1 MPSCFCCRCRHK
13 PVLPSERYRQLQQ
26 DAALKSDPLQ
36 WQAVLRL
43 DALYQR
49 LLAPAPW
56 YAPRKPVQGVYLWG
70 QVGIGKSFIT
80 DLFFESLPASIS
92 KTRQHYQHFMGR
104 VHRELNALTGTA
116 NPLQQ
121 VGRTLAQE
129 FRVIC
134 LDELYITDMG
144 DAMIVCNLFTS
155 LFNEGVAL
163 LITSNFAPEQLYQD
177 ELQPA
182 VFQPAIRLIK
192 AHTEEVHLAS
202 SEDYRRL
209 HQPEHPTWF
218 TGADQQLAA
227 LFDQLNRELQHSSA
241 FTDAAVS
248 IHGHSL
254 QPLRR
259 HAQLAWFSFAEL
271 CEKPRSARDYI
282 ALGQR
287 FKQLLV
293 SGVPQFGSSET
304 TPELASGTE
313 DALTAGARHHY
324 SNSQNA
330 QRRFISLVDE
340 CYDQGI
346 KLYLQAAVPLHAL
359 YAGGRLAFEFQRT
372 LSRLTEMQTA
382 IYRDRALRAAD
393 QATVAQH
400 HEN

>member
-1 MPSCFCCRCRHK
+1 
-13 PVLPSERYRQLQQ
+13 VLPSERYRQLQQ
-26 DAALKSDPLQ
+26 EAALKSDPLQ
-36 WQAVLRL
+36 LQAVLRL

-49 LLAPAPW
+49 LMTPAPW

-70 QVGIGKSFIT
+70 QVGIGKSLIT
-80 DLFFESLPASIS
+80 DLFFASLPAGVG

-104 VHRELNALTGTA
+104 VHRELNALTGIA

-121 VGRTLAQE
+121 VGRRLAAE

-144 DAMIVCNLFTS
+144 DAMIVCNLFES
-155 LFNEGVAL
+155 LFKEGVAL
-163 LITSNFAPEQLYQD
+163 LITSNFAPEHLYKD

-182 VFQPAIRLIK
+182 IFQPAIRLIK

-209 HQPEHPTWF
+209 QHAAHPTWF
-218 TGADQQLAA
+218 VGESLDFAG
-227 LFDQLNRELQHSSA
+227 LFDQLNVEQQCTGYSS
-241 FTDAAVS
+241 DVLH

-254 QPLRR
+254 QPTRQCG
-259 HAQLAWFSFAEL
+259 QLAWFTFHEL

-282 ALGQR
+282 TLGQR

-293 SGVPQFGSSET
+293 SGVPQFGSLEAAP
-304 TPELASGTE
+304 TPATGTE
-313 DALTAGARHHY
+313 DVGSAGERQHY
-324 SNSQNA
+324 SSSQNA

-346 KLYLQAAVPLHAL
+346 KLYLQAAVPLDAL

-382 IYRDRALRAAD
+382 VYRDRALRSEMSAPS
-393 QATVAQH
+393 H
-400 HEN
+400 GKPHEN

>member
-1 MPSCFCCRCRHK
+1 
-13 PVLPSERYRQLQQ
+13 VLPSERYRQLQQ
-26 DAALKSDPLQ
+26 EAALRSDPLQ
-36 WQAVLRL
+36 LQAMLRL
-43 DALYQR
+43 DALHER
-49 LLAPAPW
+49 LLTPTPW

-70 QVGIGKSFIT
+70 QVGIGKSLIT
-80 DLFFESLPASIS
+80 DLFFASLPASVG
-92 KTRQHYQHFMGR
+92 KTRQHYQHFMTR

-121 VGRTLAQE
+121 VGRTLAAE
-129 FRVIC
+129 YRVIC
-134 LDELYITDMG
+134 LDELYITDLG
-144 DAMIVCNLFTS
+144 DAMIVTNLFTS

-163 LITSNFAPEQLYQD
+163 LITSNFAPEHLYKD

-182 VFQPAIRLIK
+182 IFQPAIRLIK

-209 HQPEHPTWF
+209 QHAEHPTWF
-218 TGADQQLAA
+218 VGGSLDFAA
-227 LFDQLNRELQHSSA
+227 LFDQLNVEQQCTGYSS
-241 FTDAAVS
+241 DVLR

-254 QPLRR
+254 QPVRQCG
-259 HAQLAWFSFAEL
+259 QLAWFSFDEL

-282 ALGQR
+282 TLGQR
-287 FKQLLV
+287 FKQLLL
-293 SGVPQFGSSET
+293 SGVPQFGGGEAA
-304 TPELASGTE
+304 LAPAIGTE
-313 DALTAGARHHY
+313 DALTAGQRHQY
-324 SNSQNA
+324 SSSQNA

-346 KLYLQAAVPLHAL
+346 KLHIQAVVPLDAL

-382 IYRDRALRAAD
+382 MYRDRALRSASRPL
-393 QATVAQH
+393 VSGSP